1 VKVKF
6 PIVVRAGSV
15 GVKIYRTES
24 RGYPLFQVADFSEGR
39 RRLRGFADLVD
50 AKAEA
55 GRIANR
61 LAAGDVVA
69 AGLGAK
75 ERASLSRALEL
86 LKPTRVSLEVA
97 ASTFAECFQILGGN
111 RLLEASQYFA
121 RRHPI
126 SLPKK
131 SVREA
136 VEEMI
141 EAKRQGG
148 LAERSVDDLRSRLG
162 QFAEAFDGPLLAAT
176 GDRIQNWLNGK
187 KLSPQ
192 SALNFR
198 RVISNF
204 TGFCVRRGYLP
215 KGWDEVDRVERPK
228 VRPSEIA
235 IYRPDEFV
243 RLLASAPVD
252 FLPSLAI
259 AGLAGLRSAE
269 IERLAWE
276 DIDLRSGFITV
287 GAAKSKTA
295 SRRIVPIC
303 EALANWLAPC
313 AERRGPV
320 WTGDHDGFY
329 DAQQATGKAAGVKW
343 KANALRHSYAS
354 YRFAQTMDAGRVAGE
369 LGNSAAVVHQH
380 YRQLALPADAAKWFA
395 ISPSAAKNVL
405 PLSVASKV

>member
-1 VKVKF
+1 
-6 PIVVRAGSV
+6 
-15 GVKIYRTES
+15 
-24 RGYPLFQVADFSEGR
+24 
-39 RRLRGFADLVD
+39 
-50 AKAEA
+50 
-55 GRIANR
+55 
-61 LAAGDVVA
+61 
-69 AGLGAK
+69 
-75 ERASLSRALEL
+75 
-86 LKPTRVSLEVA
+86 
-97 ASTFAECFQILGGN
+97 
-111 RLLEASQYFA
+111 
-121 RRHPI
+121 
-126 SLPKK
+126 
-131 SVREA
+131 
-136 VEEMI
+136 M
-141 EAKRQGG
+141 
-148 LAERSVDDLRSRLG
+148 
-162 QFAEAFDGPLLAAT
+162 
-176 GDRIQNWLNGK
+176 
-187 KLSPQ
+187 
-192 SALNFR
+192 
-198 RVISNF
+198 ISNF

-303 EALANWLAPC
+303 ETLANWLAPY

-320 WTGDHDGFY
+320 WMGDHDGFY
-329 DAQQATGKAAGVKW
+329 DAQQAVSKAAGVKW

-380 YRQLALPADAAKWFA
+380 YRQLALPVDATKWFG
-395 ISPSAAKNVL
+395 ISPPAAKNVL
-405 PLSVASKV
+405 PLSAASKV